1 MDNEDQSTEVPAPYQ
16 TINVQSAAKVEEE
29 MNIEKR
35 YVLEEDE
42 NQKLS
47 IRVIVGT
54 RVKSGTCVEVSDRGG
69 FIPIFRWDRMDST
82 PQEARS
88 SYINSLI
95 TEKQDLEKQVE
106 VCYRKLQRAF
116 LFELPEAPR

>member
-1 MDNEDQSTEVPAPYQ
+1 
-16 TINVQSAAKVEEE
+16 

-35 YVLEEDE
+35 YILEEDE
-42 NQKLS
+42 KQKLS

-54 RVKSGTCVEVSDRGG
+54 RVKSGTCVEVSVSDSGR

-116 LFELPEAPR
+116 LFEIPEAPR